1 MELTKMEAQAK
12 SVKEKK
18 LVAYLTKRIIDLEK
32 ENKELMKRISQLNP
46 KVIVLRNHQQ
56 RSII

>member
-1 MELTKMEAQAK
+1 MEAQAK